1 MFSNCIGSDI
11 HCTVF
16 LSGRYAL
23 NCFIALTELDEKD
36 GPTEFILG
44 SHMWAA
50 TWYDDEQDDC
60 CEDYMFTHMPPGSII
75 ISDYRTIHRGT
86 TNLGTGPRPLAMYI
100 YGRDWWT
107 DSINYG
113 RSDYGGLKASAGD
126 IVRGMLAR
134 DETAAMSSGDLQ
146 LIASAYLRTH
156 DADMTKAARAHRQ
169 IAMAAL
175 ADLEVSKKHDGGTV
189 ESDTQNA
196 EPHTLSALLRQWKIE
211 EDEKSQSKV
220 TAQKKMFK
228 GMLAKWGEA
237 LQSEI
242 NGAVHRLPI
251 EFARRKQATAAN
263 TPSTEPPSQPHSGL

>member
-1 MFSNCIGSDI
+1 MI
-11 HCTVF
+11 V
-16 LSGRYAL
+16 LSGMMMMGRYAL

-134 DETAAMSSGDLQ
+134 DETAKMSSDDLQ

-156 DADMTKAARAHRQ
+156 DADMTEAARKHRH

-175 ADLEVSKKHDGGTV
+175 AELEVARTNDDDQTV
-189 ESDTQNA
+189 DSRTQNT
-196 EPHTLSALLRQWKIE
+196 EPRAVSELLRQWKIQ
-211 EDEKSQSKV
+211 EDEESQSKA

-242 NGAVHRLPI
+242 SGEVHRLPI
-251 EFARRKQATAAN
+251 EFEFALQKKAAAAAAAAGAPN
-263 TPSTEPPSQPHSGL
+263 TETPSQPHSGL